1 MKYRMGSLTLE
12 AIDSYV
18 RVTVEN
24 LGGIENKPVVKCTKM
39 ERPTARQVAELVME
53 LRGDWPDAAV
63 LQECGRAAS
72 DARDNWEAHQLVF

>member
-12 AIDSYV
+12 AIDGYV

-24 LGGIENKPVVKCTKM
+24 LGGIDSKPVVKCTKK

-53 LRGDWPDAAV
+53 LRGDWPDRAV
-63 LQECGRAAS
+63 LQECGMVAR
-72 DARDNWEAHQLVF
+72 DAQDNWESRQLDL